1 MTYTSA
7 VENLEHST
15 SSCYHEQINANK
27 EVNPHH
33 KTAHLHVNFNKK
45 CSVFFPMCLVHG
57 LCSGTAVHGSASQS
71 ICVELAAH
79 RSGVLRQRQSS
90 ALLLHTDVWFEGRPS
105 LDWLSD
111 HCCPVCWNGHDTIW
125 LTSCMSDTE
134 IVKYWCFS
142 TGGEAGL
149 GAGALQ
155 PNCLLFATAELS
167 YLSCRCK
174 QTSIW
179 SSNFTLS
186 GYAVKPLIMH
196 LFLLKLLFLFHVIS
210 YSFLKRCRTVK
221 SDWTLPRSRKQK
233 PSKMLSR
240 RKSTKDTTGKVSEVI
255 ILTLNVYFLELENMK
270 CIFNAMI
277 HSHIRNNNMFSYVFL
292 GQYVVFHEWKSVK

>member
-1 MTYTSA
+1 M
-7 VENLEHST
+7 ST
-15 SSCYHEQINANK
+15 SIKNA
-27 EVNPHH
+27 
-33 KTAHLHVNFNKK
+33 L
-45 CSVFFPMCLVHG
+45 FFPPMCLVHG

-71 ICVELAAH
+71 IRVELAAH

-125 LTSCMSDTE
+125 LTSCMRDTE

-174 QTSIW
+174 QTSVW
-179 SSNFTLS
+179 SSSFTLS

-196 LFLLKLLFLFHVIS
+196 YYYYAYCFCFMWFL
-210 YSFLKRCRTVK
+210 
-221 SDWTLPRSRKQK
+221 
-233 PSKMLSR
+233 
-240 RKSTKDTTGKVSEVI
+240 
-255 ILTLNVYFLELENMK
+255 
-270 CIFNAMI
+270 I
-277 HSHIRNNNMFSYVFL
+277 HSLNDAGLSSRTELCRAAGSRSLPKCCRGEN
-292 GQYVVFHEWKSVK
+292 QPKTQPARSVRS